1 MQTTSPSSPR
11 FWWLRELLVPA
22 LMIGGIGLYLY
33 DAANLSVQVLLL
45 PIGLIVVVVMALLWA
60 LVPVFL
66 RRGAPGSDE
75 GEPAGEDEAIG
86 PILNRKAWL
95 LVALPALL
103 FLALEQLGAL
113 VALVALVFGAQVI
126 FGTRSPARSALIAIA
141 VTLPTYA
148 LFKYVL
154 YARFPVGAL
163 GLG

>member
-33 DAANLSVQVLLL
+33 DSVHLSVQALLL
-45 PIGLIVVVVMALLWA
+45 PIGLIVVVAAALLWA
-60 LVPVFL
+60 VVPVFL
-66 RRGAPGSDE
+66 RRESPARDE
-75 GEPAGEDEAIG
+75 AEPAGEDEAIG

-103 FLALEQLGAL
+103 FLVIDQLGAL
-113 VALVALVFGAQVI
+113 LALVALVFGAQVI
-126 FGTRSPARSALIAIA
+126 FGTKSPVKSTLIAIA